1 MPNADDAFAFVLY
14 VYAVAGALVCIGASS
29 CRLHKMHPGHATKWV
44 WFFLYAGL
52 TALSWYA
59 LVQLL
64 AGRASA
70 FEQAVCMLAGAY
82 MLATIDS
89 WRQVPQVAQKVTQ
102 TNKDPKT

>member
-1 MPNADDAFAFVLY
+1 MPNADDFFAFLLH

-29 CRLHKMHPGHATKWV
+29 CRLHKMHPGYATKWA
-44 WFFLYAGL
+44 WFFLYGGL

-64 AGRASA
+64 TGRASV
-70 FEQAVCMLAGAY
+70 FEQAVCLLAGAY

-89 WRQVPQVAQKVTQ
+89 WRQVPAVVKK
-102 TNKDPKT
+102 NKEPNP